1 VVEEAVGVEVEAEA
15 VRDES
20 EEESVILVFASSSRI
35 KFVLLLTQ
43 VKKERGIQARSVK
56 LVFEIYVLGMD
67 SAI

>member
-1 VVEEAVGVEVEAEA
+1 VVEEAVGVEAEA
-15 VRDES
+15 VRDEL

-35 KFVLLLTQ
+35 TFVLLLTQ